1 MALIK
6 TVGNRKCF
14 GISENALQ
22 RYNFSFIHTSLS
34 IIFSNFARK

>member
-6 TVGNRKCF
+6 TVGNRKCS
-14 GISENALQ
+14 GISENAVQ
-22 RYNFSFIHTSLS
+22 RSNFSFIHTSLS